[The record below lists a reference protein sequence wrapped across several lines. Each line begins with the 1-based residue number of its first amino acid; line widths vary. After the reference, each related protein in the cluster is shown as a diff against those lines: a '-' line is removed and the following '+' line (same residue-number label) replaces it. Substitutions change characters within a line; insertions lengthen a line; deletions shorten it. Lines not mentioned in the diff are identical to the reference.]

1 MPFDFTNA
9 LGKAEDFVRRHFKP
23 KAVQEA
29 EKRRRRRKAR
39 DVGVR
44 FGRGAA
50 VAGASGAGM
59 IGYGLAVAPLGGAA
73 LAATGAA
80 ALVAVCTT
88 MFWPRQEPRGISRA
102 ELIALVH
109 DAEEWLLQKRLI
121 LPGKALPALDV
132 VFGRLNDLHPRVLD
146 MDPGSTLAWDLR
158 RLLGDH
164 LPRLI
169 DAYSELPDTVRQLEP
184 DMLKRLTDGLATLD
198 EELVRI
204 CREAN
209 QRHLVSFHA
218 QERFIEV
225 RYKDGDFENRSH

>member
-1 MPFDFTNA
+1 MPFDFNSA

-29 EKRRRRRKAR
+29 EKRRRRRKGQDFGKR
-39 DVGVR
+39 I
-44 FGRGAA
+44 GRGAA
-50 VAGASGAGM
+50 VAGASGASV
-59 IGYGLAVAPLGGAA
+59 IGYGLAVAPMGATA
-73 LAATGAA
+73 LAATGAV
-80 ALVAVCTT
+80 ALVATCTT
-88 MFWPRQEPRGISRA
+88 MFWPKREPRGISRA

-109 DAEEWLLQKRLI
+109 DAEEWLLQKRLV
-121 LPGKALPALDV
+121 LPGKALPALDTI
-132 VFGRLNDLHPRVLD
+132 FARLNDLHPRVLD

-164 LPRLI
+164 MPRLI
-169 DAYSELPDTVRQLEP
+169 DAYAELPDTVRQSEP

-209 QRHLVSFHA
+209 QRHLVSFQA
-218 QERFIEV
+218 QERFIEI
-225 RYKDGDFENRSH
+225 RYKDGELGGR